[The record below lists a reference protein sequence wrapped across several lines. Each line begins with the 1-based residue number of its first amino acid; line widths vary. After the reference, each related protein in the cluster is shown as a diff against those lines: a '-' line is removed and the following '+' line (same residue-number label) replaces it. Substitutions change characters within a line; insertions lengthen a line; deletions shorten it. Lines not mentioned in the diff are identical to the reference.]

1 MALHRERG
9 AGSRLAAGE
18 AVAVVADLDIWRTA
32 KLLVDQ
38 HGQDAPLHAAQR
50 ADTLLAAG
58 DLVV

>member
-1 MALHRERG
+1 MVLHRERG

-18 AVAVVADLDIWRTA
+18 TVAVVADLDIWRTA

-38 HGQDAPLHAAQR
+38 HGQGAPLHAARR
-50 ADTLLAAG
+50 ADALLAAG